1 MNLSRLSGLAPTEV
15 TDEEREAA
23 VLAPVVTRAERPHLL
38 FVQRSP
44 DLSTHAGQM
53 AFPGGGREPIDPDL
67 EGTALREANEEVG
80 IDPTEADVAG
90 RLDDIRTSSRYSIR
104 PYVARV
110 PDREYVPDGVEV
122 TDVAVLAVAD
132 LIDRSN
138 YDSERRDHPYYGDIR
153 LHYFRVDGYVVWGAT
168 ARILAQLLELTTD
181 WEVPAEPD
189 RHVEPD
195 AEFRV

>member
-1 MNLSRLSGLAPTEV
+1 MDLSGLSGHTPAEV

-23 VLAPVVTRAERPHLL
+23 VLAPVVTRGERPHLL
-38 FVQRSP
+38 FVKRSA
-44 DLSTHAGQM
+44 DLSSHAGQM
-53 AFPGGGREPIDPDL
+53 AFPGGGREPTDEDL
-67 EGTALREANEEVG
+67 RETALREAREEAG
-80 IDPTEADVAG
+80 IDTGETEVVG
-90 RLDDIRTSSRYSIR
+90 RLDDIRTTSRYSVR
-104 PYVARV
+104 PYVARI
-110 PDREYVPDGVEV
+110 PDREYVPDGIEV
-122 TDVAVLAVAD
+122 TEVAVLAVED
-132 LIDRSN
+132 LTDRAN

-181 WEVPAEPD
+181 WTVPEEPD